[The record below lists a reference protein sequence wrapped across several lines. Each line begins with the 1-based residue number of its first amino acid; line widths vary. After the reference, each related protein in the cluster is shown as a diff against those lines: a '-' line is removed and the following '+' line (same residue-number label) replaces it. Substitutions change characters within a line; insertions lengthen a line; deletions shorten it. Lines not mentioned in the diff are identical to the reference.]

1 MWACL
6 GTNAA
11 GFGFPLQS
19 FTRPNESFNRYLY
32 MAKKKLGFAFSLVI
46 QGKHRLYSLSV
57 QSDVLARTCFVTTRD
72 EDAESGFQRVL
83 DERRA
88 DLIADY
94 IDKGLGTIPSAVVL
108 SAQPE
113 AELKVLANRT
123 SLEFNDTPRAFL
135 VLDGQHR
142 IWGFKKAKTQLRVP
156 VIIYNDLSKQQETR
170 IFIDINTKQ
179 RPVPNELLLDIKK
192 LADYETSDEKLLGEI
207 FDSFHRDKKS
217 PLYGLTSP
225 TKRSKG
231 TISRVTFN
239 NSVKPVMTLFSEKSS
254 DSIYSALSAYMA
266 AFVTSAK
273 QHKHKVDITN
283 PTTFKASLWL
293 FQDVAQRVK
302 DLFGAQ
308 YTRQNFEAVLLPV
321 FERVKSS
328 KFKNPGNS
336 ATALYA
342 DLQAAMRGTFT
353 L

>member
-1 MWACL
+1 
-6 GTNAA
+6 
-11 GFGFPLQS
+11 
-19 FTRPNESFNRYLY
+19 
-32 MAKKKLGFAFSLVI
+32 MAKKKIGFAFSLVI

-57 QSDVLARTCFVTTRD
+57 PSDVLARTCFVSTRD
-72 EDAESGFQRVL
+72 EDPEVGFQRVL
-83 DERRA
+83 DEKRA
-88 DLIADY
+88 DQIAEY
-94 IDKGLGTIPSAVVL
+94 IDNGLGTIPSAVVL

-113 AELKVLANRT
+113 AELKLSANRT

-192 LADYETSDEKLLGEI
+192 LADYESSDEKILGEI

-217 PLYGLTSP
+217 PLHGLTSP
-225 TKRSKG
+225 TKRTKG

-239 NSVKPVMTLFSEKSS
+239 NSVKPLMGLFSDKSS
-254 DSIYSALSAYMA
+254 DSIYAALSAYLS
-266 AFVTSAK
+266 AFLESAGV
-273 QHKHKVDITN
+273 HNHKVDITN
-283 PTTFKASLWL
+283 PTTFKAALWL

-302 DLFGAQ
+302 DLYGAQ
-308 YTRQNFEAVLLPV
+308 YTKSNFQSVLDPV
-321 FERVKSS
+321 FERVKSA
-328 KFKNPGNS
+328 KFRNPGNS
-336 ATALYA
+336 ANALYN